1 MKIMVNTIMFWF
13 EGRCTKKGDNVKV
26 RKLRPVGLA

>member
-13 EGRCTKKGDNVKV
+13 ESRCTKKGDKFKV
-26 RKLRPVGLA
+26 RKSRPVGLA